1 MLVKKKMLL
10 LLAGTCF
17 SVFNQAAYA
26 DGLADLKAALARL
39 PAETTFNAVIEEKRR
54 SSKGI
59 TLDEQSTQV
68 NISLDGSPSGVK
80 ILYTKDLLARL
91 ANEERAK
98 EKDPEA
104 KTPTVDVIGEIN
116 SSELRAV
123 ISDVGN
129 LPRVLKK
136 ARFTFENT
144 KESFNGKPVRLLSF
158 EMPIKKYNGKIRK
171 YIKNYDG
178 TLSVWIAADGTPL
191 VTRINKVISGLLFV
205 VNFEME
211 NENDGAYDFAADRIF
226 VIKKEAKGRRIGI
239 GEKGQLGAARTLQ
252 VQS

>member
-1 MLVKKKMLL
+1 MLAQKKMLL
-10 LLAGTCF
+10 ILAGACF
-17 SVFNQAAYA
+17 SLFNQSAQA
-26 DGLADLKAALARL
+26 DGPTDLKAALARL
-39 PAETTFNAVIEEKRR
+39 PVQTPLNAVIEEKRLG
-54 SSKGI
+54 SEGI
-59 TLDEQSTQV
+59 ALDGQSTQV
-68 NISLDGSPSGVK
+68 SISLDGNPSGVQ

-91 ANEERAK
+91 ANDERAK
-98 EKDPEA
+98 EKDPVA
-104 KTPTVDVIGEIN
+104 KTPTVDAIREIN

-158 EMPIKKYNGKIRK
+158 EMPIEKHNGKIRK

-191 VTRINKVISGLLFV
+191 VTIMNKVISGLLFV
-205 VNFEME
+205 VVKFETE
-211 NENDGAYDFAADRIF
+211 NEDEDEDEEVFGIAADRIF
-226 VIKKEAKGRRIGI
+226 VIKKR
-239 GEKGQLGAARTLQ
+239 
-252 VQS
+252 S